1 MQAPISKNIVYGSI
15 TAGGN
20 VHIGDIT
27 YIVEKEF
34 SRSILFL
41 RVESG
46 AEGEY
51 NLQLSVKSS
60 QATNTRLDTLGE
72 NLLHEAVRIRIPRI
86 LTGTTAA
93 ENSG

>member
-41 RVESG
+41 RIEPG